1 MRSLTS
7 ATPFEFILELGPSNI
22 LSRHDD
28 RWA

>member
-1 MRSLTS
+1 MRAMSNLYML
-7 ATPFEFILELGPSNI
+7 EFVLELGPSNI

>member
-1 MRSLTS
+1 LHHMTG